1 MLSDRTFGVSVGDP
15 LPTFTRETGLANW
28 NRFAAVNYE
37 FVDIHMDDEAG
48 RAAGYDSAFG
58 MGNLLWSYL
67 HNMLRQWIGDQGE
80 IISLKCQF
88 RAPNTKGMTV
98 IASGTVTEVQPMGDW
113 WKVTAEVRIADHK
126 GTLLTPGQAVIRFAA

>member
-1 MLSDRTFGVSVGDP
+1 MSDTPLGISVGDS

-67 HNMLRQWIGDQGE
+67 HNMLRQWIGARGE
-80 IISLKCQF
+80 IVSLQCQF
-88 RAPNTKGMTV
+88 RAPNTKGMT
-98 IASGTVTEVQPMGDW
+98 ILASGSVTEVRAVGDW
-113 WKVTAEVRIADHK
+113 WEVAADVRIEDHT
-126 GTLLTPGQAVIRFAA
+126 GSVLTPGQAVVRFAA